1 MSDLENMPEN
11 TEDTTQPVDVVAT
24 DTEAAEAVP
33 PADDTETEEFVIE
46 GEGDDETPKE
56 DEEELKRRAAFAKAK
71 QKKREAQEAAKA
83 EREKREAIE
92 AELAELKAWAADMRR
107 GPKPDPMNYTSSE
120 DFYADLEKWNGKPQ
134 EQNPQPAAQPQQSA
148 EPDYEVEYA
157 LEEGQKALEKGGIS
171 DYQQQ
176 RENFDSV
183 VAGAGIQNPEAV
195 YNHLASIAHTAGVDV
210 GKAMYMASRN
220 ASKLISEINSLKGND
235 LQIQLKISK
244 ILEREAGKLKTR
256 QKPKIDTVPEEAIN
270 GGGVKKGIDMSQYGH
285 FEN

>member
-11 TEDTTQPVDVVAT
+11 TEETTQPVDVVAT

-33 PADDTETEEFVIE
+33 PADDTEAEEFVIE
-46 GEGDDETPKE
+46 GEGDDNTPKE

-71 QKKREAQEAAKA
+71 QKKREAQEAARA
-83 EREKREAIE
+83 EKEKREALE
-92 AELAELKAWAADMRR
+92 AELAKLKASVADIRR

-120 DFYADLEKWNGKPQ
+120 EFYADLEKWNGKSQGQKP
-134 EQNPQPAAQPQQSA
+134 ESAAQPQQPA
-148 EPDYEVEYA
+148 MLGYDVEDA
-157 LEEGQKALEKGGIS
+157 LDEGIEALKRGGIS

-183 VAGAGIQNPEAV
+183 VTGAGIANPDAV

-220 ASKLISEINSLKGND
+220 AGKLINEINSLRGSD
-235 LQIQLKISK
+235 LQIQLKIAK

-256 QKPKIDTVPEEAIN
+256 QKPKVDTKPEEAIN
-270 GGGVKKGIDMSQYGH
+270 GGGVKKGIDLSQYGH